1 MGEVVVLTSTSFGL
15 FVPLAIGLLM
25 PSTAERDQLNVVPTM
40 ALPGV

>member
-25 PSTAERDQLNVVPTM
+25 PGTAARDQLNVVP
-40 ALPGV
+40 GVVLIGA